1 MASKQLI
8 KAIKFSKIN
17 INDIIVDKKKLN
29 KIVPIKYKNK
39 SLICQTPFM
48 EVRNELRKTIHENI
62 YILDTLFKGDT
73 KKRIT
78 AWYEFIENLENHIIE
93 QVETVGLQWFTQK
106 NVMIKSLIKQD
117 EIDKNI
123 YFIKWPINLQNNMF
137 VDENKNTIDPFSIK
151 NKDLVKFIIE
161 ISNLWVDDTKFG
173 LAIIIQ
179 KVLVKRYTEKI
190 ESEYI
195 FDDSESDNECID
207 DENNIISLLA
217 TEQKPKDI
225 APKQGSGAISL
236 HIADNLVKNIKT
248 DNDQQTE
255 RKIHRQNVY
264 RGVDE
269 KIDQKKNSDNVKN
282 KILTNDNYLLSKNK
296 NVKYVENYQKPIK
309 HKLFTV
315 EISDNE
321 NDLFDNIHQT
331 DLGEDDLDFN

>member
-8 KAIKFSKIN
+8 KAIKISKIN
-17 INDIIVDKKKLN
+17 INDIVVDKKKVN

-48 EVRNELRKTIHENI
+48 EVKGELRKTVHENI

-93 QVETVGLQWFTQK
+93 QVETIGLQWFTQK

-117 EIDKNI
+117 ENDKNM

-137 VDENKNTIDPFSIK
+137 IDENKKPIDPFSIK

-161 ISNLWVDDTKFG
+161 ISNLWVDDTQFG

-195 FDDSESDNECID
+195 FDDSESDNED
-207 DENNIISLLA
+207 TDNENNIISLLA
-217 TEQKPKDI
+217 TEQKSKD
-225 APKQGSGAISL
+225 KTT
-236 HIADNLVKNIKT
+236 KT
-248 DNDQQTE
+248 DNEQNTE
-255 RKIHRQNVY
+255 RKIHRQNIY
-264 RGVDE
+264 QKVDE
-269 KIDQKKNSDNVKN
+269 KVDQKKNSDNVKN
-282 KILTNDNYLLSKNK
+282 KTLTNDNYLLSKNK
-296 NVKYVENYQKPIK
+296 NVRYVENHQKPTK
-309 HKLFTV
+309 SKLFTV

-321 NDLFDNIHQT
+321 NGLFDNIHQT
-331 DLGEDDLDFN
+331 EIGEDDLDFN

>member
-8 KAIKFSKIN
+8 KAIKISKIN
-17 INDIIVDKKKLN
+17 INDIVVDKKKVN

-48 EVRNELRKTIHENI
+48 EVKGELRKTIHENI

-93 QVETVGLQWFTQK
+93 QVETIGLQWFTQK

-117 EIDKNI
+117 ENDKNM

-137 VDENKNTIDPFSIK
+137 IDENKKPIDPFSIK

-161 ISNLWVDDTKFG
+161 ISNLWVDDTQFG

-195 FDDSESDNECID
+195 FDDSESDNEDTD

-217 TEQKPKDI
+217 TEQKPKD
-225 APKQGSGAISL
+225 KTT
-236 HIADNLVKNIKT
+236 KT
-248 DNDQQTE
+248 DNEQNTE
-255 RKIHRQNVY
+255 RKIHRQNIY
-264 RGVDE
+264 QKVDE
-269 KIDQKKNSDNVKN
+269 KVDQKKNSDNVKN
-282 KILTNDNYLLSKNK
+282 KTLTNDNYLLSKNK
-296 NVKYVENYQKPIK
+296 NVRYVENHQKPAK
-309 HKLFTV
+309 SKLFTV
-315 EISDNE
+315 EVSDNE
-321 NDLFDNIHQT
+321 NGLFDNIHQT
-331 DLGEDDLDFN
+331 EIGEDDLDFN